1 VQVRHLLPL
10 SGQAL
15 PVELVRSTEGTAP
28 RLEQA
33 GQTYYRKAAMP
44 GHDQTPAGEG
54 GAPGSSLRP
63 ARAA

>member
-1 VQVRHLLPL
+1 MQVRHLLPL

-54 GAPGSSLRP
+54 GVSR
-63 ARAA
+63 